1 MNTCTFIGRLVKDPE
16 IKMIREAKVAN
27 FTIAVNKRF
36 KSKSEDAP
44 TADFIPVSVWRSSAE
59 FAEKYFCKGKKV
71 FVVGNLETYS
81 YDKDGKRQYGFR
93 INSNEIGLDDY
104 IKADENKKQTANTQ
118 DSFEGSAGVSDFGEP
133 ADFYDDLPF

>member
-16 IKMIREAKVAN
+16 IKTIGEAKVAN

-59 FAEKYFCKGKKV
+59 FAEKYFHKGKKV

-81 YDKDGKRQYGFR
+81 YEHA
-93 INSNEIGLDDY
+93 IIGTRE
-104 IKADENKKQTANTQ
+104 ENPVMSRVSELV
-118 DSFEGSAGVSDFGEP
+118 SFSFS
-133 ADFYDDLPF
+133 